1 MRRLRHE
8 AVPAGREGRTGG
20 NTHRIHALI
29 KCCVSVIG
37 IGEKASRKEVARGEA
52 KTTQDGVQHV
62 RLGVLDRPEAFLEAT
77 LEFCASA
84 WEPK

>member
-1 MRRLRHE
+1 M
-8 AVPAGREGRTGG
+8 
-20 NTHRIHALI
+20 
-29 KCCVSVIG
+29 SVIG

-52 KTTQDGVQHV
+52 NTTQDGVQHV